1 MRTSLRA
8 LAALLVAIGLPQ
20 NLHAQTAGGLQTA
33 VSIDTLG
40 RLGSPYEGNAEKI
53 EVREAEVLFF
63 APTDSVWD
71 GMLNL
76 AAHQE
81 GGQSFFEIHEAY
93 LTSSRWIPR
102 SRLRI
107 GQYFLGIGRLNS
119 FHRHDWPFVSA
130 PRVQRE
136 FFDSEGIND
145 TGIEWSTL
153 LPTHQFWELTA
164 GVTSGWTFGHSHTVG
179 ARPQIPTV
187 YAKITGYSDIG
198 ENGGSQYGL
207 NWLMREDSEQIQT
220 QLLGIDFTGKWRE
233 GRTLTWLIQGE
244 LWTRNINYSS
254 AAASEWSL
262 GSYLYVQ
269 YATDPQWHYGLRLES
284 IGNLSLKSATG
295 ERLPNTDFAAIPT
308 FTFRNSEFSL
318 FRAAYTLGFD
328 RDPGEPFD
336 LRQSLELQVTFNM
349 GAHPA
354 HDF

>member
-1 MRTSLRA
+1 MRIRPNLLLALILSFSLINS
-8 LAALLVAIGLPQ
+8 L
-20 NLHAQTAGGLQTA
+20 NAQTTGGLQTA

-40 RLGSPYEGNAEKI
+40 RLGSPYEGNADKL

-63 APTDSVWD
+63 APIDALWD

-81 GGQSFFEIHEAY
+81 SGQSFFEVHEAY
-93 LTSSRWIPR
+93 LTTSRWIPR
-102 SRLRI
+102 SRFKI

-145 TGIEWSTL
+145 TGVEWSTL
-153 LPTHQFWELTA
+153 LPTDQFWEVTA
-164 GVTSGWTFGHSHTVG
+164 GLTSGWTFGHSHNLG
-179 ARPQIPTV
+179 AKPTIPTL

-207 NWLMREDSEQIQT
+207 NWLIRKDSNQIQT
-220 QLLGIDFTGKWRE
+220 QLLGFDITAKWRE
-233 GRTLTWLIQGE
+233 GRVLKWLVQGE
-244 LWTRNINYSS
+244 LWARNLQYPNNLP
-254 AAASEWSL
+254 SEWSL
-262 GSYLYVQ
+262 GSYLFVQ

-284 IGNLSLKSATG
+284 IGNLSLETASGKA
-295 ERLPNTDFAAIPT
+295 LPNTDFAFVPT
-308 FTFRNSEFSL
+308 ITFRNSEFSL
-318 FRAAYTLGFD
+318 FRAAYTLGLD
-328 RDPGEPFD
+328 REPGDPFD
-336 LRQSLELQVTFNM
+336 LRQSLELQVTFNL